1 MVHLSAECFGSSKGF
16 HNNIRCLQWCPK
28 KDVVAF
34 LDIHGEL
41 QVLRIWELVRKW
53 SPKETS
59 NADMVVWSPEGTSL
73 TAINSATGLVS
84 TFEVEA
90 RVSHT
95 LHLELRP
102 EEKIVSCR
110 WDADPSQKISA
121 SRTNVRLLLNATP
134 RTDSHPALLSHNQP
148 ISLLTIT
155 TNFARAI
162 AVLNGCF
169 IISDTTINIYEYY
182 HNSKVAEVCGIFS
195 WIDYDFG
202 RSLTI
207 HSIVKEYNTDKLQL
221 ASSAFYNAASIYPD
235 LGNISVL
242 IDQLQRLISTMRNHV
257 EMFEKNLD
265 TFQGAQQ
272 EASTEISS
280 ALRVHGS
287 GLSPAEFLKKL
298 LLGWSNIDILSQLAS
313 DSPKKRLKRALNGAT
328 LSSSSAALHFVTGK
342 AAGEDAIY
350 ILGELHGITL
360 RSAWRQRMSQ
370 SDDIRVISDSLVAS
384 LGQISL
390 LKRKLDKESAE
401 FTSFLKW
408 VFAATDENSG
418 GEYQAPS
425 EMHSIIARL
434 LCKSTIFKSSSQ
446 LGTNNS
452 PQIQTIRQSVDMLS
466 QKLTNMELLRLH
478 PDNLYTTTISQHD
491 KLEVLAT
498 SPDYCLARAMNI
510 YTCTADVDD
519 QDSHQYGVGYIQISD
534 IPLNGQVNSNE
545 DTIAKVQ
552 LMPLYSCEAGIC
564 PTAMQI
570 SSTSNLFKSVF

>member
-110 WDADPSQKISA
+110 WDADPSQK
-121 SRTNVRLLLNATP
+121 V
-134 RTDSHPALLSHNQP
+134 PALLSHNQP

-162 AVLNGCF
+162 AV
-169 IISDTTINIYEYY
+169 
-182 HNSKVAEVCGIFS
+182 
-195 WIDYDFG
+195 
-202 RSLTI
+202 SLTI

-280 ALRVHGS
+280 ALRVHGR
-287 GLSPAEFLKKL
+287 
-298 LLGWSNIDILSQLAS
+298 WSNIDILSQLAS

-408 VFAATDENSG
+408 VFAERIRTHAT
-418 GEYQAPS
+418 
-425 EMHSIIARL
+425 L
-434 LCKSTIFKSSSQ
+434 K
-446 LGTNNS
+446 S

-510 YTCTADVDD
+510 YHLVRLIEPDKEYRQFCLHMNGNSVGILSILLHKTMLLCLFRQDTCTADVDD

-570 SSTSNLFKSVF
+570 SSTSNLLSLSSEREIIVVLLLDELDDD